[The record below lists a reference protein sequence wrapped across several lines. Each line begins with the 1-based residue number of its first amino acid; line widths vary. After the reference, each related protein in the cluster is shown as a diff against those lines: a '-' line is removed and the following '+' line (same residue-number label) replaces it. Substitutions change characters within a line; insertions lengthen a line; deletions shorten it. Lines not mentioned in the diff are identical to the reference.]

1 MARWAAI
8 FTDNPDAAAVRD
20 TQRQA
25 HFDYLARHADRIL
38 LAGGLRPSE
47 DGWWSG
53 GLWIIE
59 AGTRAEAAALCEEDP
74 FFVHGLR
81 RGYELQLWG
90 RAPCYGEPDTIRL

>member
-8 FTDNPDAAAVRD
+8 FTDNPGASAVREA
-20 TQRQA
+20 QREA

-38 LAGGLRPSE
+38 LAGGLRPGVDE
-47 DGWWSG
+47 YWSG

-59 AGTRAEAAALCEEDP
+59 AETRADAVQLCEEDP

-81 RGYELQLWG
+81 SGYQLALWG
-90 RAPCYGEPDTIRL
+90 RAPCYGETDTIRL